1 MGGERREGRTM
12 RRGEEGTMR
21 RGRRGGVDVTLIEG
35 TTRYYHINV
44 AIALMVL
51 SSGGI
56 TFILVDNEASPR
68 GAVAV
73 AVAVLLLII
82 DLPINNA
89 SVLSDAPYW

>member
-1 MGGERREGRTM
+1 
-12 RRGEEGTMR
+12 MR

-35 TTRYYHINV
+35 TKRYHHINV

-51 SSGGI
+51 LSGGI

-73 AVAVLLLII
+73 AVAVAVLLLII
-82 DLPINNA
+82 DLPISNA